1 MADFSSNVRANANT
15 SRFLNPWV
23 LHFQKMGLELKCPL
37 CLSFFDEPVLL
48 PCDHLFCKSCMPFA
62 SQIGSEC
69 PLCKAGFVDRDLR
82 PAPFMDK
89 MVSIYRSLDA
99 TFATNMSKLVSAV
112 DVGATV
118 EKSRFVQST
127 PCAGPNC
134 KEFQG
139 CSMPADC
146 KCENLDIESRK
157 GSYGRHEDCRMPPV
171 SQTDQLSAG
180 SPPPFGDGKVS
191 DDSSDEYRGHGSK
204 NDSDRRSVIANA
216 DDKKLQLSKCT
227 SSVSEEEGHQRDPKR
242 QKFDYGQLKSGSS
255 SVDQTHP
262 PASEL
267 GNSETSNS
275 EMEHKS
281 QVTIASNLPLAD
293 AEDAIVRNAKCAF
306 CQSSKVTEDTGPVL
320 HYLNGSLVVG
330 VEAANPNVIHAHKL
344 CVDWAP
350 QAYYQGDDVHNLKS
364 EVARGSKL
372 KCSKCGL
379 KGAALGCYSKS
390 CQKSYHVPCALEIEE
405 CRWDTD
411 NFLLLCP
418 SHSSAR
424 FPDERSKSRKMP
436 RNQASPFRMNQ
447 QDSNNWASP
456 SDGVKK
462 WAFCG
467 SALSAEERNILVKFA
482 KISGA
487 TVSKFWKPDVT
498 HVIASTSEN
507 GACTRTYK
515 VLMGILN
522 GVWILNMDWVKACM
536 KERRPLNE
544 EPYEIALDNYGCT
557 DGPKS
562 GRLRVLNH
570 APKLFT
576 GLSFYFTSDFP
587 PAYEED
593 LQDLVITAGG
603 TILENEELAAPSC
616 SSDQAAAP
624 KVLVVY
630 NLDSPGGCKVGEEV
644 SILWQRLNDAE
655 GIAAKVG
662 AQVIGHTWLVESI
675 AAGNLQPFVSC

>member
-1 MADFSSNVRANANT
+1 MADFSTNSRANANT
-15 SRFLNPWV
+15 TRFLNPWL

-37 CLSFFDEPVLL
+37 CLNFFDDPVLL
-48 PCDHLFCKSCMPFA
+48 PCNHLFCKSCMPFA
-62 SQIGSEC
+62 AQFGSVC
-69 PLCKAGFVDRDLR
+69 PLCKAGFVDRDMR

-99 TFATNMSKLVSAV
+99 TFSTNMSKLVSTDIGAAV
-112 DVGATV
+112 
-118 EKSRFVQST
+118 EQSRFGLSV
-127 PCAGPNC
+127 PYVANNC
-134 KEFQG
+134 KEFEG
-139 CSMPADC
+139 CSMPVDC
-146 KCENLDIESRK
+146 KRENLDIEGRK
-157 GSYGRHEDCRMPPV
+157 GKYGRHEDCRMPPV
-171 SQTDQLSAG
+171 SQADQLSAG
-180 SPPPFGDGKVS
+180 SPPSFGDGKVS

-204 NDSDRRSVIANA
+204 NTSDRMSIITNA
-216 DDKKLQLSKCT
+216 DDNKLHLSKCT
-227 SSVSEEEGHQRDPKR
+227 SSASEGEGHLRDLKR
-242 QKFDYGQLKSGSS
+242 QKLNNGQLELGISS
-255 SVDQTHP
+255 ADQSHP
-262 PASEL
+262 PVSEP

-275 EMEHKS
+275 EMAHKS
-281 QVTIASNLPLAD
+281 QVTIASSMPLAD
-293 AEDAIVRNAKCAF
+293 ADDAIVRNVKCAF

-320 HYLNGSLVVG
+320 HYMNGSLVDG
-330 VEAANPNVIHAHKL
+330 VEAANPNVIHVHKL

-350 QAYYQGDDVHNLKS
+350 QAYYQGDDVHNLKA

-379 KGAALGCYSKS
+379 KGAALGCYLKS
-390 CQKSYHVPCALEIEE
+390 CQKSYHVPCALEIDE
-405 CRWDTD
+405 CRWDMD

-418 SHSSAR
+418 SHTSAR
-424 FPDERSKSRKMP
+424 FPDERSKPRKMP
-436 RNQASPFRMNQ
+436 RNQASPFQMNQ
-447 QDSNNWASP
+447 QDLSNWVSP
-456 SDGVKK
+456 PDGVNK
-462 WAFCG
+462 WTFCG

-482 KISGA
+482 KLSGA
-487 TVSKFWKPDVT
+487 TVSKLWKPDVT
-498 HVIASTSEN
+498 HVIASTDEN

-522 GVWILNMDWVKACM
+522 GIWILNMDWVKACM
-536 KERRPLNE
+536 KEKRPLNE
-544 EPYEIALDNYGCT
+544 EAYEIALDNYGCT

-562 GRLRVLNH
+562 GRKRVLNKE
-570 APKLFT
+570 PKLFS
-576 GLSFYFTSDFP
+576 GLSFYFTGDFP

-603 TILENEELAAPSC
+603 TVLENEELAATNC
-616 SSDQAAAP
+616 NGQAAS

-644 SILWQRLNDAE
+644 SILWQRMNEAE